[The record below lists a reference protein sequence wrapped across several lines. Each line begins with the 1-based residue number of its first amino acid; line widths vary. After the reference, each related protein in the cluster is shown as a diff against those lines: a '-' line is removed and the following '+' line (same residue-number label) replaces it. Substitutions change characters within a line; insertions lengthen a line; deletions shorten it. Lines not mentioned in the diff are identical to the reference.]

1 MKRSNR
7 EFDEIRIRNVPADK
21 KVRLKQRA
29 AAEGKTLQA
38 FMYENALRL
47 ADGEEINDVQVKMTE
62 QQTKL
67 LEIIES
73 NTLAL
78 QENNRRWEI
87 VFGDGENELKEAGKG
102 E

>member
-67 LEIIES
+67 LEIIELNS
-73 NTLAL
+73 MAL
-78 QENNRRWEI
+78 QENNKLI
-87 VFGDGENELKEAGKG
+87 KKMIGEE
-102 E
+102 

>member
-67 LEIIES
+67 LEIIKINS
-73 NTLAL
+73 MAL
-78 QENNRRWEI
+78 QGN
-87 VFGDGENELKEAGKG
+87 NELMKKLIG
-102 E
+102 EE

>member
-67 LEIIES
+67 LEIIEFNS
-73 NTLAL
+73 RAL
-78 QENNRRWEI
+78 QENSKLI
-87 VFGDGENELKEAGKG
+87 KKMIGEE
-102 E
+102 

>member
-67 LEIIES
+67 LEIIAV
-73 NTLAL
+73 NTETM
-78 QENNRRWEI
+78 QRN
-87 VFGDGENELKEAGKG
+87 NELIQAILG
-102 E
+102 EEKNYE

>member
-67 LEIIES
+67 LEIIAV
-73 NTLAL
+73 NTETM
-78 QENNRRWEI
+78 QRN
-87 VFGDGENELKEAGKG
+87 NELIQAILG
-102 E
+102 EEKNNE

>member
-67 LEIIES
+67 LEIIELNS
-73 NTLAL
+73 IAL
-78 QENNRRWEI
+78 QENNKLI
-87 VFGDGENELKEAGKG
+87 KKMIGEE
-102 E
+102 